1 MVPTS
6 RARGQSDTAQLTV
19 RPRADHF
26 TITAYPTP
34 VAAGQSFSLTVTVYD
49 SSNNVMTGYTGQVYF
64 TSTDPAAVLPFT
76 SASMYTF
83 TSGDRGVHTFTN
95 AFILKTTGSQTI
107 TVTDGTRSTP
117 TSSITVNP
125 AAAYQLVYIYG
136 SGQTLGTSVVSSVI
150 TVQRQDQ
157 YGNPTTIGS
166 ITIQLTRVPASGTF
180 WSGSGGTGAITSRT
194 ISSGS
199 SSVSYYYSDTSAGNR
214 LLTASSTGLIS
225 AQTTFIITNLASVKI
240 ASSFT
245 HSNLITPGSQV
256 KDTAKLV
263 GATADAGGT
272 FTYYL
277 YRGVWQYGTPTLVGS
292 QTVTVTNGIV
302 PDSQSFTLPADD
314 AYAYY
319 FLTEYSGD
327 AKNSQVL
334 PSKPEEFVAWPLP
347 QTILL
352 RPNADTSDNHLGI
365 IPASPT
371 THYTKIYEASQDGD
385 ASYVYGILSDWTDD
399 VYNLQNP
406 THTGTVSYVTL
417 NAVARTTGVGSMQ
430 LSITT
435 HSTDFDGSANPGLE
449 FPLTSGWL
457 EYTTMWRLNPAT
469 GRSWTWTEIN
479 ALQIGC
485 SLYEV
490 SGDARCTQVYVEVYY
505 TP

>member
-1 MVPTS
+1 
-6 RARGQSDTAQLTV
+6 
-19 RPRADHF
+19 
-26 TITAYPTP
+26 

-64 TSTDPAAVLPFT
+64 TSSDFAAVLPFT
-76 SASMYTF
+76 SASPYTF
-83 TSGDRGVHTFTN
+83 TSGTGMDNGIHIFSGFT
-95 AFILKTTGSQTI
+95 LKTAGTQTI
-107 TVTDGTRSTP
+107 TVTDGTRSATA
-117 TSSITVNP
+117 SITVNP
-125 AAAYQLVYIYG
+125 AAASKLVYIYG
-136 SGQTLGTSVVSSVI
+136 SGQTLARNVVSSVI
-150 TVQRQDQ
+150 TVQRQDP
-157 YGNPTTIGS
+157 YGNPTTSGS
-166 ITIQLTRVPASGTF
+166 ITITLTRTGTTGTF
-180 WSGSGGTGAITSRT
+180 WSGSGGTGAITTRT

-199 SSVSYYYSDTSAGNR
+199 SSVSYYYSDTSVGTPT
-214 LLTASSTGLIS
+214 LTASSGSLTS
-225 AQTTFIITNLASVKI
+225 AQTTFIITNLASVNI

-245 HSNLITPGSQV
+245 PSNLITPGSQV
-256 KDTAKLV
+256 KDTAKLT

-292 QTVTVTNGIV
+292 QTVPVTNGIV
-302 PDSQSFTLPADD
+302 PDSQMFTVPAAD
-314 AYAYY
+314 AYY

-327 AKNSQVL
+327 AKNSHVL
-334 PSKPEEFVAWPLP
+334 PNKPEEFVAWPLS

-352 RPNADTSDNHLGI
+352 RPNADTSDDHLGTFGY
-365 IPASPT
+365 SS
-371 THYTKIYEASQDGD
+371 HYQCVNEVDQGGNGD
-385 ASYVYGILSDWTDD
+385 ASYVYSQSPSYWTDD

-406 THTGTVSYVTL
+406 TPTGTVSYVTL

-430 LSITT
+430 LAITT
-435 HSTDFDGSANPGLE
+435 NGQEFDGSSNPGLE
-449 FPLTSGWL
+449 FPLTSGYL

-485 SLYEV
+485 SLYGV